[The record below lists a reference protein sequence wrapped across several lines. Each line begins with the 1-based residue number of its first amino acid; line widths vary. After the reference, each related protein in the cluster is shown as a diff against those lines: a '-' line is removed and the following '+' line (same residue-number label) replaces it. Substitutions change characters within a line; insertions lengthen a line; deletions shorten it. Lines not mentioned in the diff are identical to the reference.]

1 MELPLWLPMPRYAG
15 MLRAPVDQA
24 RGAAGLTFRPLADTI
39 RGTLDEAEPVD
50 GVGLTPE
57 REREL
62 LATSG

>member
-1 MELPLWLPMPRYAG
+1 MELPLWLPLSDYAG
-15 MLRAPVDQA
+15 MQQASIERARD
-24 RGAAGLTFRPLADTI
+24 AGLAFRPLADTI
-39 RGTLDEAEPVD
+39 RGALEEAEPVD